1 MRRVLVSHVQ
11 AEVGVEVVDMVA
23 VAEDTVAAD
32 MVAVAGAAVTAAGA
46 ATAASAAV
54 DKSTD

>member
-11 AEVGVEVVDMVA
+11 AEEVGVEGVDMVA

-32 MVAVAGAAVTAAGA
+32 MVAVAAVTAAGA